1 MLRFNDGME
10 FDTSGE
16 LRITRRRD
24 GLYVIGE
31 GVLIP
36 VETREEA
43 RELIAELK
51 WGRFSRKNLKEVRQ
65 CDK

>member
-31 GVLIP
+31 GMLIP
-36 VETREEA
+36 VETREKA